1 MNIKILQKFIR
12 FTFFI
17 SIVIVVVGLLLPQQY
32 QVSKSVKINAK
43 ATEIAPYIS
52 DFGRWQI
59 WSPWE
64 KLDPSIKFYIA
75 EPSSGV
81 GAHQFWQSQWGAGE
95 MTITSI
101 SESTIKFNILF
112 NDEHIASGIISFFE
126 QQTYTRVVCEI
137 TAEVTTS
144 LVGGYLALLNQ
155 YILTNTV
162 ELGLNN
168 LKTTMQLHIIDN
180 ESHDD
185 SQSSSSKN

>member
-32 QVSKSVKINAK
+32 QVNKSVKINAK
-43 ATEIAPYIS
+43 ATEIAPYVS
-52 DFGRWQI
+52 DFAKWQV

-64 KLDPSIKFYIA
+64 KLDPSIEFHIA
-75 EPSSGV
+75 KPSSGV

-101 SESTIKFNILF
+101 SESAIKFNILF
-112 NDEHIASGIISFFE
+112 NEEHIASGAIRFLE
-126 QQTYTRVVCEI
+126 KKAYTQVTCEI
-137 TAEVTTS
+137 TAEVTTP
-144 LVGGYLALLNQ
+144 LVGGYLAVLNQ
-155 YILTNTV
+155 YFLTNTV

-168 LKTTMQLHIIDN
+168 LKTTMQLHIIN
-180 ESHDD
+180 SESHDD
-185 SQSSSSKN
+185 SQSSSGKN